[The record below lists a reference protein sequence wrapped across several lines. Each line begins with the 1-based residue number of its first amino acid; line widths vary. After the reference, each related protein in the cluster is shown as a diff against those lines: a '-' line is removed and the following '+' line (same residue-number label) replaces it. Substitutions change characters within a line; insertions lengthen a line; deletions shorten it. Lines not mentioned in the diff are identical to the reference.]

1 MANIII
7 YKGGIIIGEFHH
19 RIPKYAVSI
28 PISFLLVLTILCPS
42 IYAQDESITGIVTD
56 IITNEPIAGANVT
69 VIHID
74 TENLYRAVTDA
85 NGYFEVTGLS
95 YGNYTV
101 LVEAEGYLNQSY
113 DVEIKMGVLQ
123 ATRPLTVTLTPISTD
138 KDEKSIFEEFLFS
151 VVFRTILIVII
162 ILVISLVMY
171 SKIKRKNLLQNAQRK
186 RIYDYIREN
195 PGKHYRAILNDL
207 ELPMGVLTY
216 HLNRLEK
223 AQYLTS
229 RQDGMFRR
237 FYLKSPKTDMRLFL
251 SDIQKS
257 ILNVIKENKGIS
269 QTKIAEKIGVSRKV
283 VNYHVGIL
291 DQAGL
296 ILVES
301 HGRESACFSLDTT
314 PVEATSD

>member
-1 MANIII
+1 MVNIII
-7 YKGGIIIGEFHH
+7 NKGGIIIGAFH
-19 RIPKYAVSI
+19 RCIPIYAVSTL
-28 PISFLLVLTILCPS
+28 ISFLLVMTILSPS
-42 IYAQDESITGIVTD
+42 IYAQNESVTGIVTD
-56 IITNEPIAGANVT
+56 IRTDKPIAGANVT
-69 VIHID
+69 VIHTD
-74 TENLYRAVTDA
+74 TENIYRVVTDA

-95 YGNYTV
+95 FGNYTV
-101 LVEAEGYLNQSY
+101 LIEAEGYLNQSY
-113 DVEIKMGVLQ
+113 NVEIKGGVLQ
-123 ATRPLTVTLTPISTD
+123 ATRSLTVTLTPISTD
-138 KDEKSIFEEFLFS
+138 EEEKSIFEEFLFS
-151 VVFRTILIVII
+151 VVFRTILTVII

-171 SKIKRKNLLQNAQRK
+171 SKIKRRNLLQNAQRK

-216 HLNRLEK
+216 HLNRLER

-251 SDIQKS
+251 SDIQKT
-257 ILNVIKENKGIS
+257 ILSVIKENKGIS

-291 DQAGL
+291 GQAGL

-301 HGRESACFSLDTT
+301 HGRESACYSLDTKPLET
-314 PVEATSD
+314 TSD